1 MASPVIWDLHCHLSG
16 IEGRTVDERMA
27 NLIRY
32 ADRMGIARLVISMGL
47 QFLTE
52 PTPEQF
58 RRQNDDVVQALSH
71 WHHRAFGLAYVNPH
85 FLDESLAEID
95 RLIAKGPLIGI
106 KLWVA
111 RRCSDASL
119 DAIVERCHELKGLV
133 FQHTWIKTTGNLT
146 GESTPLDLAELARRH
161 PDIPMVLGHSGG
173 NWELGIR
180 AVRGLPNVSVE
191 TAGFDPTAGM
201 VELAVRELGAERVLY
216 GSDAPGRS
224 FASQLGK
231 VAGAEI
237 GERDRK
243 LIYGRN
249 LQRWL
254 APILKEKGMRP

>member
-32 ADRMGIARLVISMGL
+32 ADRMKISRVVVSMGKSFL
-47 QFLTE
+47 QE

-58 RRQNDDVVQALSH
+58 RQQNDDVVQALSH

-85 FLDESLAEID
+85 FLPESLAEIE
-95 RLIAKGPLIGI
+95 RLVADGSMVGI

-111 RRCSDASL
+111 RRCSDESL
-119 DAIVERCHELKGLV
+119 DAIVTRCAELKALI
-133 FQHTWIKTTGNLT
+133 FQHTWIKTTGNLA

-161 PDIPMVLGHSGG
+161 PEVPMILGHSGG

-180 AVRGLPNVSVE
+180 AVRELPNVSVE

-201 VELAVRELGAERVLY
+201 VELAVKELGAERVLY

-224 FASQLGK
+224 FASQLAK

-237 GERDRK
+237 GERERE

-254 APILKEKGMRP
+254 DPILKLKGMRP

>member
-1 MASPVIWDLHCHLSG
+1 MARPVIWDLHCHLAG

-32 ADRMGIARLVISMGL
+32 ADRMGVTRLVLSMGM
-47 QFLTE
+47 QFLQE

-58 RRQNDDVVQALSH
+58 RQQNDDVVQALSH
-71 WHHRAFGLAYVNPH
+71 WHHRALGLAYVNPH
-85 FLDESLAEID
+85 FLEESLAEID

-119 DAIVERCHELKGLV
+119 DAIVERCHELKALI
-133 FQHTWIKTTGNLT
+133 FQHTWIKTTGNLA
-146 GESTPLDLAELARRH
+146 GESTPQDLAALAARH
-161 PDIPMVLGHSGG
+161 PEIPMVLGHSGG

-180 AVRGLPNVSVE
+180 AIRGLPNVSVE
-191 TAGFDPTAGM
+191 TAGFDPAAGM

-224 FASQLGK
+224 FSSQLAK
-231 VAGAEI
+231 VAGAEVT
-237 GERDRK
+237 ERERE

-254 APILKEKGMRP
+254 GPILKEKGMRP